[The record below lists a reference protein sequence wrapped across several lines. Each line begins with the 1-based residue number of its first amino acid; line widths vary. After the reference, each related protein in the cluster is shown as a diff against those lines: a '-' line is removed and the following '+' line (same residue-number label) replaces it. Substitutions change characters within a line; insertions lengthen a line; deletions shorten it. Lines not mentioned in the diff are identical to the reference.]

1 MLWARLWKVWVLLGR
16 ARRRGLEGRGRV
28 KIAWLMCEC
37 FTDVDKGRKLM
48 SSTGIPLSTYFSA
61 IKLRWMIDHHP
72 EVHQA
77 HEEDDLMFGT
87 VDTWLVYVSSNLPF
101 VVSKLTSSL

>member
-1 MLWARLWKVWVLLGR
+1 MLM
-16 ARRRGLEGRGRV
+16 RG
-28 KIAWLMCEC
+28 
-37 FTDVDKGRKLM
+37 TKLM

-87 VDTWLVYVSSNLPF
+87 VDTWLVYVSSLARHI
-101 VVSKLTSSL
+101 SELTSSP